1 MSSLEKMVRLVCVG
15 SLVLAAASGCSKK
28 AEEQPI
34 DTAPP
39 ISSTPQTGTYGRAPS
54 LTSTQPLDLSETRG
68 QVDPPGLARVFFE
81 YDSTTLSMEA
91 RTTLQEDYQTLKST
105 PSLRVEVE
113 GHTDER
119 GTNEYNMAL
128 GQKRA
133 DAVKNYLV
141 QLGISS
147 SRIETISYGEELPAE
162 TGHDEA
168 AFSRNRRAQFR
179 VLGGQ

>member
-1 MSSLEKMVRLVCVG
+1 MSSLEKMMRLMCVG
-15 SLVLAAASGCSKK
+15 SLVLTVAGGCSKK
-28 AEEQPI
+28 TEEQPL

-54 LTSTQPLDLSETRG
+54 LSSTQPLDLTENRG
-68 QVDPPGLARVFFE
+68 PVDPPGLARVYFE

-91 RTTLQEDYQTLKST
+91 RTTLQEDYQTLKTS
-105 PSLRVEVE
+105 PSLRVEIE

-133 DAVKNYLV
+133 NAVKSYLV
-141 QLGISS
+141 QLGVSA

-168 AFSRNRRAQFR
+168 AYSKNRRAQFR

>member
-1 MSSLEKMVRLVCVG
+1 MRSLDKLLRVICVG
-15 SLVLAAASGCSKK
+15 SLVVAVSSGCSKK
-28 AEEQPI
+28 EPEQPV

-39 ISSTPQTGTYGRAPS
+39 ISSTPNTGLYGRPPS
-54 LTSTQPLDLSETRG
+54 LSSTQPLDLGENRG
-68 QVDPPGLARVFFE
+68 PVDPPGLARVYFE
-81 YDSTTLSMEA
+81 YDSTTLSMDA
-91 RTTLQEDYQTLKST
+91 RTTLQADFQTLSAS
-105 PSLRVEVE
+105 PSLRVEIE

-133 DAVKNYLV
+133 NAVKSYLV
-141 QLGISS
+141 QLGVSA

-168 AFSRNRRAQFR
+168 AFAKNRRAQFR
-179 VLGGQ
+179 VLGQ